1 MVWGQAL
8 SSYASF
14 LKYRTFWSVTHLVRM
29 YCNVN
34 GVTRLNLL
42 PLSSFSSS
50 SSSSS
55 WYTTVPICLLACV
68 AAIESLISGNVYN
81 ENRFE
86 ISTRLI
92 RFRLRLHYLLVT
104 ITRLYL
110 NFDFSGFYLLLY
122 HIPFLI
128 VFLFILLFILF
139 VFIIL
144 FIRTTCRTLV
154 KRVIFVVC
162 LVDFSPYSN
171 LVCDF
176 RVGWLFVW
184 LVLCGIFRLLC
195 IFKVCKTRIY

>member
-29 YCNVN
+29 YSNVN
-34 GVTRLNLL
+34 GVTHLNLL

-55 WYTTVPICLLACV
+55 LYTTVPICLLAHV
-68 AAIESLISGNVYN
+68 AMIESLISGNVYN

-92 RFRLRLHYLLVT
+92 RFRLRLHYPLVM
-104 ITRLYL
+104 ITCLYL
-110 NFDFSGFYLLLY
+110 NFDFPGFHLLLY
-122 HIPFLI
+122 HIPLQILFI
-128 VFLFILLFILF
+128 FILLFILF
-139 VFIIL
+139 VFILL

-154 KRVIFVVC
+154 KWVIFVIC

-176 RVGWLFVW
+176 KVGWLFVW
-184 LVLCGIFRLLC
+184 LVLCIIFRLFC
-195 IFKVCKTRIY
+195 IFRVCKTRIY

>member
-1 MVWGQAL
+1 MVWDQAL

-14 LKYRTFWSVTHLVRM
+14 LKYRTFWSVTRLVRM
-29 YCNVN
+29 HSNVN
-34 GVTRLNLL
+34 GFTCLNLL
-42 PLSSFSSS
+42 PLSSF
-50 SSSSS
+50 SSSS
-55 WYTTVPICLLACV
+55 WYTTVPICLLARV

-92 RFRLRLHYLLVT
+92 WFRLRLHYLLVT

-110 NFDFSGFYLLLY
+110 NFDFPGFHLLLY
-122 HIPFLI
+122 HIPLRILFI
-128 VFLFILLFILF
+128 FILLFFLFIFIL
-139 VFIIL
+139 L

-184 LVLCGIFRLLC
+184 LVLCIIFRLLC
-195 IFKVCKTRIY
+195 IFRVCKTRIY